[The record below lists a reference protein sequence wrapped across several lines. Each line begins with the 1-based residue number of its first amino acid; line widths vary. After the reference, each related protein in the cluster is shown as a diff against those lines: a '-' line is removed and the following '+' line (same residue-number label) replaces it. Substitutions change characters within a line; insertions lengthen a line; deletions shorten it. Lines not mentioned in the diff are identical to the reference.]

1 MATNT
6 AHHPAGTGTA
16 VGPGLEL
23 RVPTAAT
30 SGSISVHEGVL
41 APGDEVAMHIHD
53 EADQLLYVVDGEIEV
68 TVGESTFVARVGD
81 LIAKPHGV
89 QHGFA
94 NRGHVAARVLEVTA
108 GDSFERL
115 TLGAA
120 ALTDPAEFPGLQADF
135 GVHPAT
141 T

>member
-1 MATNT
+1 
-6 AHHPAGTGTA
+6 
-16 VGPGLEL
+16 
-23 RVPTAAT
+23 
-30 SGSISVHEGVL
+30 
-41 APGDEVAMHIHD
+41 MHIHD